1 MTEAIAST
9 LFLFSILFPTKLWY
23 QPDQPVTIDVRATE
37 PVQLVL
43 VDFLGR
49 AVDTQEN
56 TTLDKPA
63 QVDLKKLFPAAKSG
77 TFILYAVPKEKQ
89 LPTFVGT
96 PLVVQIRVD
105 KRPGAQPGPMVWRVE
120 PLRYAVMETSSGKM
134 TMSFFYDVAPNTVS
148 NFLRLSEEGYYDGQ
162 VFHRIIKD
170 FVVQAGDPLGRD
182 PDRAGSG
189 GPGFMIDAEFNDRQ
203 HVRGVLSM
211 ARQGDDLERQGLM
224 PRSDFANSAS
234 SQFFIALNHER
245 TKALDGRYTAF
256 GQVVEGLDTLGKLE
270 ATETGPRDRPAN
282 PPEIK
287 KVTVHTATP
296 ENNPYRVVAP
306 E

>member
-23 QPDQPVTIDVRATE
+23 QPDQPVTIDVKATE
-37 PVQLVL
+37 PVHLVL

-56 TTLDKPA
+56 TTVEEPK
-63 QVDLKKLFPAAKSG
+63 QVDVKSLFPAAKSG
-77 TFILYAVPKEKQ
+77 TFILYAVPKGKQ

-105 KRPGAQPGPMVWRVE
+105 KRAGAQPGPMVWRVE
-120 PLRYAVMETSSGKM
+120 PLRYAVMETSAGKM
-134 TMSFFYDVAPNTVS
+134 TMSFFYDVAPNTVG

-170 FVVQAGDPLGRD
+170 FVLQAGDPLGRD

-189 GPGFMIDAEFNDRQ
+189 GPGFLIDAEFNDRQ

-234 SQFFIALNHER
+234 SQFFIALNHDR

-256 GQVVEGLDTLGKLE
+256 GQVVDGLDALDKLE
-270 ATETGPRDRPAN
+270 ASETGKRDRPVN

-287 KVTVHTATP
+287 SVTVHSVTP
-296 ENNPYRVVAP
+296 EKNPYKIVAP
-306 E
+306 D